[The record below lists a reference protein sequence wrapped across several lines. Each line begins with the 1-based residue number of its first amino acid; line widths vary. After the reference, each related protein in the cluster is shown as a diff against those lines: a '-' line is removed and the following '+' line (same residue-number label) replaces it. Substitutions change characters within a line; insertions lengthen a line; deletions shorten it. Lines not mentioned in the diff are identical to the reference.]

1 MDLGLSWAGHGPVVW
16 QVETDPTCLKVLAKH
31 WPDVQRFKDI
41 CDIDPSDGSL
51 EYVDIICGGFPCQN
65 LSTANRYADGLDG
78 DRSGLWYRMLEIVSA
93 IRPRWVVVE
102 NVAHSARGWVDTIRG
117 ELARTGY
124 ESIPIPLEARFFGAP
139 HRRGRIIIAAHLV
152 IEWIRE
158 QPWRRRRKSGQDPPQ
173 LAEPGAHEGWPV
185 GLEVVDEV
193 YGASREM
200 VRALGNV
207 CMPQMTQVVGE
218 VINLVE
224 KESR

>member
-1 MDLGLSWAGHGPVVW
+1 MQMASMVIEVASGIECSKSFQRSDL
-16 QVETDPTCLKVLAKH
+16 
-31 WPDVQRFKDI
+31 
-41 CDIDPSDGSL
+41 DGS
-51 EYVDIICGGFPCQN
+51 
-65 LSTANRYADGLDG
+65 
-78 DRSGLWYRMLEIVSA
+78 WWRMLHIQHEAGSIPYVGSWQG
-93 IRPRWVVVE
+93 R
-102 NVAHSARGWVDTIRG
+102 DTR
-117 ELARTGY
+117 AYRSRY
-124 ESIPIPLEARFFGAP
+124 ESIPIPLEARFFVAP